1 MAIVHKL
8 SLGEF
13 LPLVDRLRQGHSG
26 LDQLLDFLQGFQVRI
41 DLPGIDEQDIDL
53 NFTGN
58 ILQISRKKSVLEQ
71 DREERII
78 AVSAKMRL
86 ALGIAEK
93 IAATDKSVLIYGA
106 TGTGKDLFAR
116 TIHRLSSRRDAPF
129 VWLPGGTLNKENV
142 EQQLRHTLEAADTG
156 TLFFDELE
164 DFEPLV
170 QQQLLAVL
178 EKPRSFRIISATS
191 ADLSEAVLK
200 QEFSGDLAELLQE
213 CYIELEELSR
223 RKEEIAPLVRYHLDR
238 LCREK
243 GVSPKEPSPEY
254 LALLEAYSWPGNVR
268 ELINTLEQSLLVARE
283 KKTLFVK
290 DLPAHIRIRTM
301 QTVAQRKRGV

>member
-13 LPLVDRLRQGHSG
+13 LPLVDQLRQGHSG

-58 ILQISRKKSVLEQ
+58 ILQISRKKSVSEQ

-116 TIHRLSSRRDAPF
+116 TIHRLSPRRDAPF
-129 VWLPGGTLNKENV
+129 VWLPGGTLNGENV
-142 EQQLRHTLEAADTG
+142 EQQLVHTLEAAGTG
-156 TLFFDELE
+156 TLFLDELE

-191 ADLSEAVLK
+191 VDISEAVQK

-213 CYIELEELSR
+213 CYIELEELNR
-223 RKEEIAPLVRYHLDR
+223 RKEEIEPLVRYHLDR
-238 LCREK
+238 LCRGK
-243 GVSPKEPSPEY
+243 GVSAKEPSPEY
-254 LALLEAYSWPGNVR
+254 LALLEVYSWPGNVR

>member
-116 TIHRLSSRRDAPF
+116 TIHRLSPRRDAPF

-200 QEFSGDLAELLQE
+200 QEFSGDLAELLRE

-254 LALLEAYSWPGNVR
+254 QALLEAYSWPGNVR